1 MKGLVQT
8 VFLLL
13 LAPMAYA
20 SGITGSSGNELLYI
34 YILLFSFVALLL
46 GADKLYK
53 FIKRKIGD
61 WRFKRKYP
69 ELEDIV

>member
-13 LAPMAYA
+13 LAPWAYA

-34 YILLFSFVALLL
+34 YILLFSLAAVLL

-69 ELEDIV
+69 ELDDIV